1 MKVIKRDNTTVEFDI
16 QKIYR
21 AIDGA
26 FVDTT
31 GKEAPNSLQLHVK
44 EVFDAMPDDTVMH
57 VEEVQDRIEE
67 ILMDRR
73 YHEVAKEYILYRER
87 HKEERLLRERLEYM
101 DNYAASGEN
110 AATSSETDANANVGT
125 KNVANLNGEVYKT
138 INRKIQRYRMRK
150 QLKVMYPWLE
160 KQYEEDLENHIIYT
174 HDESSTPVVE
184 NYCEAVSMYPFFQ
197 YGTSTLDGT
206 AATAPKNMSSFAG
219 QFVNLVFLLA
229 AQCKGACLYKNQTL
243 IVKEDGVTQV
253 YAIKNLIEKHFRTKP
268 IHVFE
273 NFQGKWEYVNV
284 DNLEVAEDG
293 KFVRIHRLYRRTYDG
308 KILRITSN
316 DNVAEVSQDHVFKQ
330 FLFSRVLEQ
339 KSKYLEVNDTV
350 FMNKD
355 LSFIL
360 NTDSPDWKKGWM
372 IGLICGD
379 GHIGNDGKHN
389 LISIAINYR
398 QRYLSDIYNAYSE
411 EIFNKALNLKKGHR
425 CYELNCHDKDYY
437 NKIQSYIIGKNAY
450 DKHIDIKGKSVDF
463 LLGFL
468 DGLFTADG
476 SYTEK
481 RGVTISVTN
490 KDLAQNIHDILK
502 LIGLAN
508 TSITVI
514 PPRGNRRESY
524 SQYVPAR
531 IMKYLYHTLSKKLL
545 RSDIDVHT
553 DDRYKEVYHYGHNAF
568 RNISK
573 GIGLGY
579 RNKWSSSKAAI
590 RYNSDVITNIEEFD
604 NDDAFVY
611 EIETDTHWYNCG
623 GFITHNCAVGEFF
636 NAYDYYCV
644 QDFGPDYHLR
654 SEELASIY
662 PRKTI
667 GQVID
672 QYFQQIVYS
681 INQPAGNRSF
691 QSPFTNFSYYD
702 SNYWHA
708 LFDSFSFPDGTK
720 PQWERVSFLQKR
732 FMKWLN
738 RERTKTML
746 TFPVETMA
754 LLSDGKDIMDQEYK
768 EFTAEM
774 YAEGHSFFTYISD
787 NPNALASCCRLRNEM
802 TDNVF
807 SFTNGLTG
815 VQTGS
820 ANVIT
825 LNMNRII
832 QDCAKRFGLSRDGLR
847 LAFAHGQ
854 ETDQN
859 WSNIVEKNIEKH
871 LTEILEKVYCYH
883 KAYKTLLYEVEKQ
896 GLLSA
901 SNAGYISMSRL
912 YSTIG
917 INGINEAAEFAGLK
931 CSYNEGYK
939 RFCRLITGIISRN
952 NKEQS
957 KDKAFLFNQEFVPAE
972 GLSSK
977 NYRWD
982 KADGYW
988 VPEDRVLY
996 NSYFYLADDPDT
1008 SVLEKFRLHGR
1019 EFTELLDGGVG
1030 LHCNLEEHLS
1040 KTQYL
1045 KLIDFAIANGTTYFT
1060 FNIPNS
1066 ECSNPSCHHII
1077 KTPLDVCPKCGSPM
1091 RLWTRIIGY
1100 MRPLDNYDY
1109 FRKIEAMRRHYAKKV
1124 E

>member
-1 MKVIKRDNTTVEFDI
+1 MTMKIIKRDNTTVDFDI

-219 QFVNLVFLLA
+219 QFVNMDFLLA
-229 AQCKGACLYKNQTL
+229 AQCKGA
-243 IVKEDGVTQV
+243 V
-253 YAIKNLIEKHFRTKP
+253 
-268 IHVFE
+268 
-273 NFQGKWEYVNV
+273 
-284 DNLEVAEDG
+284 
-293 KFVRIHRLYRRTYDG
+293 
-308 KILRITSN
+308 
-316 DNVAEVSQDHVFKQ
+316 
-330 FLFSRVLEQ
+330 
-339 KSKYLEVNDTV
+339 
-350 FMNKD
+350 
-355 LSFIL
+355 
-360 NTDSPDWKKGWM
+360 
-372 IGLICGD
+372 
-379 GHIGNDGKHN
+379 
-389 LISIAINYR
+389 
-398 QRYLSDIYNAYSE
+398 
-411 EIFNKALNLKKGHR
+411 
-425 CYELNCHDKDYY
+425 
-437 NKIQSYIIGKNAY
+437 
-450 DKHIDIKGKSVDF
+450 
-463 LLGFL
+463 
-468 DGLFTADG
+468 
-476 SYTEK
+476 
-481 RGVTISVTN
+481 
-490 KDLAQNIHDILK
+490 
-502 LIGLAN
+502 
-508 TSITVI
+508 
-514 PPRGNRRESY
+514 
-524 SQYVPAR
+524 
-531 IMKYLYHTLSKKLL
+531 
-545 RSDIDVHT
+545 
-553 DDRYKEVYHYGHNAF
+553 
-568 RNISK
+568 
-573 GIGLGY
+573 
-579 RNKWSSSKAAI
+579 
-590 RYNSDVITNIEEFD
+590 
-604 NDDAFVY
+604 
-611 EIETDTHWYNCG
+611 
-623 GFITHNCAVGEFF
+623 AVGEFF
-636 NAYDYYCV
+636 NAYDYYCT

-708 LFDSFSFPDGTK
+708 LFDSFSFPDGTR

-871 LTEILEKVYCYH
+871 LTEILERVYCYH

-917 INGINEAAEFAGLK
+917 INGINEAAEFSGLK

-952 NKEQS
+952 NKEHS

-996 NSYFYLADDPDT
+996 NSYFYLADDPET
-1008 SVLEKFRLHGR
+1008 SVLDKFRLHGR

-1066 ECSNPSCHHII
+1066 ECSNQKCHHII
-1077 KTPLDVCPKCGSPM
+1077 KTPLYVCPKCGSPM

-1109 FRKIEAMRRHYAKKV
+1109 FRKIEAMKRHYAKTID
-1124 E
+1124 